1 MPMASAWRRSP
12 LGALG
17 IILTESELNGRD
29 QSFRHSQQ
37 NSSLRP
43 QSRHQPWRHQ
53 KLDRQHSVRARFPPP
68 RTVST
73 PSLSTSIV
81 VQMLLTL
88 GFSTVM
94 ASTPCFP
101 LSIPQL
107 GPGGGAPFLDSGC
120 RSRNTCFNR
129 GVALQLAVWI
139 LIFRRRFDAPAAG
152 GRR

>member
-1 MPMASAWRRSP
+1 MRVSSAPGPSPTTIPPLRFRGAARIAAGVISLDRIRQFKQFLLGGLGRRERAVSLEFHLGCMIAVPMASAWRFSP
-12 LGALG
+12 LGPLG
-17 IILTESELNGRD
+17 IILTESEPNERD

-37 NSSLRP
+37 NCSLRP
-43 QSRHQPWRHQ
+43 
-53 KLDRQHSVRARFPPP
+53 
-68 RTVST
+68 T

-107 GPGGGAPFLDSGC
+107 GPGPS
-120 RSRNTCFNR
+120 
-129 GVALQLAVWI
+129 
-139 LIFRRRFDAPAAG
+139 
-152 GRR
+152 